1 MKVNKKAVYLT
12 AMTALFTTP
21 SIFANQ
27 NSDLSHNLSVT
38 GFIDTNWSYIDTSG
52 ADSDQSFA
60 VDQVE
65 FNVLYQFE
73 DKLKAQVD
81 LEYQDDGDG
90 NGEEVDVEQAFISYD
105 VSNDFTVKLGRFLSY
120 SGWETEE
127 PTGLYQYSGT
137 GYGAYFYGGYQQGVS
152 GKYTTDTFA
161 AAVSI
166 VNDLGDSSGENR
178 NADNKGIETMLAFM
192 PTEQITIKGFYMTD
206 ELEGSDET
214 THLMNIWSSYV
225 IDDFTFA
232 VEYNDSE
239 NAPAAVAIAG
249 INAEANGYLLMG
261 NYAINNWGFTLRYH
275 AYEIENS
282 AGNTLVESSGITFSP
297 NYKFNDNLLM
307 VFEYRTDSEDVGDTD
322 TDSVALRALV
332 TF

>member
-1 MKVNKKAVYLT
+1 MNKKAVHLMV
-12 AMTALFTTP
+12 MTALFTTP
-21 SIFANQ
+21 SVVASQKYDFIN
-27 NSDLSHNLSVT
+27 NIDVT
-38 GFIDTNWSYIDTSG
+38 GFIDMNWSYIDTSDT
-52 ADSDQSFA
+52 DSEQSFT

-73 DKLKAQVD
+73 DKLKAQLD
-81 LEYQDDGDG
+81 IEYQDDGDG
-90 NGEEVDVEQAFISYD
+90 EEMDVEQAFITYD
-105 VSNDFTVKLGRFLSY
+105 VSNDFSVKLGRFLSY

-127 PTGLYQYSGT
+127 PTGLYQYSST

-161 AAVSI
+161 AAISI
-166 VNDLGDSSGENR
+166 VNDLGDLTGENR
-178 NADNKGIETMLAFM
+178 DADNKGIETMLAFM
-192 PTEQITIKGFYMTD
+192 PTEQITVKGFYMTD

-214 THLMNIWSSYV
+214 THLMNIWGSYA
-225 IDDFTFA
+225 IDDFTFTA
-232 VEYNDSE
+232 EYNNSE

-249 INAEANGYLLMG
+249 INAEANGYLFMG
-261 NYAINNWGFTLRYH
+261 NYAMNNWGITLRYH

-282 AGNTLVESSGITFSP
+282 VGNIMLESSGITFSP
-297 NYKFNDNLLM
+297 RYKFNDNLLF
-307 VFEYRTDSEDVGDTD
+307 VFEYRTDTEDTGDTD